1 MLPTVTRDV
10 ALALEHIELLA
21 WRDLLEAAS
30 PADRSALGL
39 RSARIASGFAMAA
52 DEHESLLQNRV
63 LGLGLHEPLTDSVL
77 EEAIA
82 HYPEGKGF
90 AINLCPFA
98 ELTGASQPLV
108 SHGFATFFHHL
119 KWIRDD
125 APATAVNTAL
135 EVVEIGRSRAH
146 EWAALYA
153 EIHDLSPAY
162 AVWTASAVGREGW
175 THQLALDQDRPVAIA
190 AMYVHDGLAW
200 LGKMGTLEKDRKRGA
215 QGALLAAR
223 VNAGLASGVRAFA
236 LETAPDWPDLPGGSL
251 RNAARAGFRPAYAR
265 PSWVRGLAS

>member
-1 MLPTVTRDV
+1 VTRDV
-10 ALALEHIELLA
+10 ALELEHIELLA

-30 PADRSALGL
+30 DTDRSVLGL

-52 DEHESLLQNRV
+52 DDHDSLLQNRV

-77 EEAIA
+77 ESAIA

-98 ELTGASQPLV
+98 EVTGTSVQLLRREFAS
-108 SHGFATFFHHL
+108 FFHHL
-119 KWIRDD
+119 KWVRDNTPA
-125 APATAVNTAL
+125 APVSTML
-135 EVVEIGRSRAH
+135 EVLEIGRPRAH

-162 AVWTASAVGREGW
+162 ATWSASAVGREGW
-175 THQLALDQDRPVAIA
+175 THHLALDQGRPVAAA
-190 AMYVHDGLAW
+190 AMYVHDDLAW
-200 LGKMGTLEKDRKRGA
+200 LGKMGTLEPYRKRGA
-215 QGALLAAR
+215 QGALLTAR
-223 VNAGLASGVRAFA
+223 VNSALASGVRAFA
-236 LETAPDWPDLPGGSL
+236 METAPDWPDLPGGSL